1 MVSLRLPP
9 TYIVPRPNPPTFT
22 EAGRTYLELREHLD
36 PEGVLT
42 TPLLPGFSLPLR
54 KLVE

>member
-1 MVSLRLPP
+1 M
-9 TYIVPRPNPPTFT
+9 
-22 EAGRTYLELREHLD
+22 GLELDQHVG

-42 TPLLPGFSLPLR
+42 TPMLPGFSLPLQ